1 MVGGASGR
9 RNFHDTLLG
18 LVGKPLERVS
28 ALLSAGSRPRSV
40 GFTVATNRS
49 ETVSPP
55 PSFSAGLRQAAR
67 DREASE
73 GTIDMTPAIRRHGG
87 TAHAVTAIQS
97 VIAVTR
103 AVQFPQLDG
112 QGSYTNQRFSAPQTV
127 RVTCGCSSS
136 TSVATRRQGS

>member
-1 MVGGASGR
+1 MTSSPEKGPATRWGSDEGSGWWAALR
-9 RNFHDTLLG
+9 VDGTSMTHSSGWLG
-18 LVGKPLERVS
+18 S
-28 ALLSAGSRPRSV
+28 
-40 GFTVATNRS
+40 RS